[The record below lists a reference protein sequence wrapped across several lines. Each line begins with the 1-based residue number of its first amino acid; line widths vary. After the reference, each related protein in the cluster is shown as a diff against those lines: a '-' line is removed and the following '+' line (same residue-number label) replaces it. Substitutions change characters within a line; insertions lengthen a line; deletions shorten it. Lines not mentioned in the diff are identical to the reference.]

1 MDENGSDGMIG
12 VSACLIG
19 EAVRYD
25 GGHKRQDALKQLI
38 DCGEAVA
45 ICPEVLGGLSVP
57 REPSELINGDG
68 VSVWEGHREVRTQSG
83 RDVTQAFKLGAQ
95 EALHILQQY
104 HIDTVILKDGS
115 PSCGSTEIYDG
126 QFNGTKTQG
135 VGVTTALLQQ
145 HGIRVYNEHNW
156 HTMF

>member
-1 MDENGSDGMIG
+1 MIG
-12 VSACLIG
+12 ISACLIG
-19 EAVRYD
+19 QAVRYD

-38 DCGEAVA
+38 DRGEAIA

-57 REPSELINGDG
+57 REPSELTSGDG
-68 VSVWEGHREVRTQSG
+68 VSVWSGQDEVHTQSG
-83 RDVTQAFKLGAQ
+83 KDVTQSFKQGAQ

-104 HIDTVILKDGS
+104 NIDTVILKDGS
-115 PSCGSTEIYDG
+115 PSCGSTEVYNG
-126 QFNGTKTQG
+126 QFDGTKMQG

-156 HTMF
+156 QTLYEK